1 MVTTINDFARGVGD
15 NYRHG
20 HFLRCGRKVSSAP
33 ASPSTNIHGLL
44 RSKTRREYTV
54 LGDSV
59 NLSAR
64 LMQKVVGDGHG
75 GVLCDAPTK
84 ILAESSGLI
93 FEKVDSIRVK
103 GKSDLIEIF
112 QPYEPVIADGRGT

>member
-1 MVTTINDFARGVGD
+1 MRL
-15 NYRHG
+15 
-20 HFLRCGRKVSSAP
+20 FLPPLISVSV
-33 ASPSTNIHGLL
+33 

-112 QPYEPVIADGRGT
+112 QPYEPVIAEARGT